1 MENFKLF
8 EELLTPEININNN
21 TISTECK
28 HTNIIEKKN
37 TKLCEDCGEEINT
50 FISHDKEWRYYG
62 KFDNKN
68 SFDPNRV
75 QSRKNDDK
83 NIYKDVEN
91 MGFSDKIV
99 NIANDLYHQVTKG
112 KIKRGNSRKAIIFA
126 CIFQSFK
133 LYGTPQTH
141 ERLIKTFNLNRKS
154 GLQGLKHVAL
164 NAPKTS
170 NIHTTHITP
179 VHLVK
184 DIMDKFYASD
194 KHINEVIK
202 IYNEIKNKDTT
213 LNRARPLSTASA
225 VVFYWIQLNNKD
237 VSIKE
242 FVKKVP
248 LSELTIIRIVKIIND
263 IMKV

>member
-8 EELLTPEININNN
+8 EELLEPEIINKPI
-21 TISTECK
+21 TKCDHI
-28 HTNIIEKKN
+28 NIIEKKN
-37 TKLCEDCGEEINT
+37 TKLCEDCGEEINA

-62 KFDNKN
+62 KFDSKN
-68 SFDPNRV
+68 SDPNRV
-75 QSRKNDDK
+75 QSRRMDDK

-141 ERLIKTFNLNRKS
+141 EYLIKTFNLNRKS
-154 GLQGLKHVAL
+154 GLQGLKHVSL

-179 VHLVK
+179 IHLVK
-184 DIMDKFYASD
+184 DIMEKFCATE

-202 IYNEIKNKDTT
+202 IYNEIKNKDAT
-213 LNRARPLSTASA
+213 LNRCRPLSYAA
-225 VVFYWIQLNNKD
+225 GVVFFWIQINNKD

-242 FVKKVP
+242 FIKKIP
-248 LSELTIIRIVKIIND
+248 LSELTVMRIVKIIND
-263 IMKV
+263 IIKV